1 MSTAKTSESYRDG
14 LHIPP
19 GGHAGIFVA
28 CLIAETYR
36 DEIPTAKQLMA
47 RFGMSRACAN
57 RWRNPLIEIRAMRAA
72 REGGRAP
79 CNARSVT
86 SNVTSHP
93 ASPRAVL
100 ADAMRLA
107 PEERAQV
114 SRWLALCVRVGLD
127 LDPDSLAGADPAE
140 LSKLFGGAP

>member
-1 MSTAKTSESYRDG
+1 MATTKTSASYRDA

-19 GGHAGIFVA
+19 GSHAGIFVA

-57 RWRNPLIEIRAMRAA
+57 RWRTPLMEVRAMRAA

-79 CNARSVT
+79 CNAPSVT
-86 SNVTSHP
+86 GNVTGQL
-93 ASPRAVL
+93 ASVRTVL
-100 ADAMRLA
+100 SDAMRLA

-114 SRWLALCVRVGLD
+114 SRWLALCVRAGLD
-127 LDPDSLAGADPAE
+127 LAPESVAGADPAG
-140 LSKLFGGAP
+140 LSKLFGEAP

>member
-1 MSTAKTSESYRDG
+1 MATAKTSESYRDG

-57 RWRNPLIEIRAMRAA
+57 RWRNPLIEVRAMRLA
-72 REGGRAP
+72 REGGKAP
-79 CNARSVT
+79 RNAPSVT
-86 SNVTSHP
+86 SSVTGQP
-93 ASPRAVL
+93 ADVRAVL

-114 SRWLALCVRVGLD
+114 SRWLALCVRAGLD
-127 LDPDSLAGADPAE
+127 LDPDSVAGANLDE
-140 LSKLFGGAP
+140 LSKLFGETP